1 MRFLTFFVTQDREH
15 PVYLSIHNK
24 FSLKTDTLV
33 LASSNSPIWFRPLAC
48 ENCLLPILFVNEE
61 KNSLLTRSV
70 YVIWSTFFTFHNS
83 LQCFFRVDSSSHSRI
98 FANKLRL
105 QSSPVLW
112 RIFDPL
118 VTEPTFIGTSFYT
131 DLLGRKKSVIKMIR
145 CIIHAIYLPLL
156 ALVQRTDIMTSLYYL
171 LCRTAKQ
178 EDRERYAFSNIVEE
192 QIFLVFN
199 ILVEAT
205 RAPERVFGSHQ
216 SYHVSIPVSCQSK
229 IPS

>member
-1 MRFLTFFVTQDREH
+1 MRFSTFFVTQDREH

-33 LASSNSPIWFRPLAC
+33 LASSNSPVWFRPLAC

-131 DLLGRKKSVIKMIR
+131 DLLGRKKKCNKNDSLHYSRNLFAIAGFGPAYWYYDIALLPALSDSQTGRQRKIR
-145 CIIHAIYLPLL
+145 I
-156 ALVQRTDIMTSLYYL
+156 
-171 LCRTAKQ
+171 
-178 EDRERYAFSNIVEE
+178 
-192 QIFLVFN
+192 
-199 ILVEAT
+199 
-205 RAPERVFGSHQ
+205 
-216 SYHVSIPVSCQSK
+216 
-229 IPS
+229 